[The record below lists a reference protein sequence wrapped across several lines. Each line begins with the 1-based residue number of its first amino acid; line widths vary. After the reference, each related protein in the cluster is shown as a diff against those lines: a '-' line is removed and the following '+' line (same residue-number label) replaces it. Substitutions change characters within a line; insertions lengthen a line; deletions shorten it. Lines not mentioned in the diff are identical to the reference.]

1 MNTYLESEFFKKY
14 QGTYYS
20 DSILKDVF
28 GQKLRKHRL
37 NNISQMSYEDIYQLN
52 VQAIQDFME
61 LYWNQ
66 HHDNAKQAFE
76 MIYSFYID
84 PDGAATKKIGDV
96 ICSADGLISL
106 KRLFAHEGLTE
117 EFLRGYQLYRR
128 NPIFFFPQETGG
140 INMSRA
146 RVFGDRIDHTLYDIK
161 KYFEATTEDERSAC
175 KLINTFNL
183 PLTKQWLDT
192 LGSFEAMVDWLGV
205 RGIFTT
211 DNYEVFDI
219 EKDDGAIITAY
230 RAEYSWMWS
239 DAYYAGLKERIQLF
253 A

>member
-1 MNTYLESEFFKKY
+1 MNTYLESEFYKKY

-28 GQKLRKHRL
+28 GQKLRKHGLR
-37 NNISQMSYEDIYQLN
+37 NISQMSYVDIYRLN
-52 VQAIQDFME
+52 VQAIHDFME

-66 HHDNAKQAFE
+66 HHDNPKHAFE

-84 PDGAATKKIGDV
+84 PDNAATKNIGGV

-106 KRLFAHEGLTE
+106 KRLFAHEGITDK
-117 EFLRGYQLYRR
+117 FLRGYELYRR
-128 NPIFFFPQETGG
+128 VPIFFFPQETSG

-146 RVFGDRIDHTLYDIK
+146 QIFGDRIDHTLYDIK
-161 KYFEATTEDERSAC
+161 KYFEATTQDERNTC
-175 KLINTFNL
+175 KLIHSFSL

-192 LGSFEAMVDWLGV
+192 MGSFEAIVDWWGV

-211 DNYEVFDI
+211 NNYEVFDI
-219 EKDDGAIITAY
+219 EKNNGTIITEY
-230 RAEYSWMWS
+230 REEYPWSWS
-239 DAYYAGLKERIQLF
+239 DTYYAGLKEKIQMF
-253 A
+253 K